1 MPRKG
6 RIVLEGLPHHVT
18 QRGNNQQDV
27 FFVDDD
33 REVYLELLK
42 KQSQLFGLDVLSYCL
57 MTNHIHI
64 VAIPQ
69 TADSLAKAVG
79 RTHLLYTQYINKMHK
94 RSGHLWQNRF
104 FSCPI
109 GDSYVFQTIQY
120 VENNPVRAAMCER
133 AIDYKYSSA
142 KAHIEGYDP
151 AIMVNLRWWRN
162 NWQGNWG
169 EYLSDQIEDEYVGKL
184 KVATSRGRPLANDSF
199 MSKIE
204 KITGR
209 RLRPLPVGRPKKVK
223 GDDEDS
229 VNG

>member
-6 RIVLEGLPHHVT
+6 RIVLDGVPHHIT

-33 REVYLELLK
+33 RIVYIELLK
-42 KQSQLFGLDVLSYCL
+42 KHSQLFGLDVLSYCL

-79 RTHLLYTQYINKMHK
+79 RTHLLYTQYINRMHK

-109 GDSYVFQTIQY
+109 GDSYVWQTIQY
-120 VENNPVRAAMCER
+120 VENNPVRAAMCEQ
-133 AIDYKYSSA
+133 AIDYKHSSA
-142 KAHIEGYDP
+142 KAHIEGFDP
-151 AIMVNLRWWRN
+151 LFAVSMRWWRN
-162 NWQGNWG
+162 NWQGKWS
-169 EYLSDQIEDEYVGKL
+169 EYLSNQVEDEYARKL
-184 KVATSRGRPLANDSF
+184 HVATSRGRPLANDSF

-209 RLRPLPVGRPKKVK
+209 RLRPLPIGRPKKVK
-223 GDDEDS
+223 T
-229 VNG
+229 